1 MNRSNGIL
9 YYVNMDKMIIDVQIK
24 MIKKKGVT
32 QIPSVAEVLRNDNSP
47 VSFSESPSLPLRD
60 DDISQ
65 I

>member
-24 MIKKKGVT
+24 MKKKGVT
-32 QIPSVAEVLRNDNSP
+32 QIPSVAEVLINDNSP

>member
-24 MIKKKGVT
+24 MIKKGVT

-47 VSFSESPSLPLRD
+47 VSFSESPSLLLRD